1 MDQLTDKLQ
10 DNQAA
15 LDALL
20 GVGRSYDVIARD
32 LWIGSR
38 RGRLYVIDGYGD
50 DGVIERV
57 CSFLL
62 GRGAQLAE
70 EARDMQE
77 LVDRAVTF
85 CEVDCENRVDEILT
99 GAFLGKTVLLV
110 DGFDRCAL
118 IDAKGYPCRAVSEP
132 SDGKVL
138 RGSHDGF
145 TETLVQ
151 NTALLRRRI
160 RDKELTLENH
170 KVGSRSKTDVVLAY
184 LENKVDRGE
193 LETLRRKLA
202 AIDVNSTAM
211 SQESI
216 AEAMMAPQW
225 YNPFPKVRY
234 TERPDAAT
242 ACVMEGNIVLLVDNS
257 PSVMLLP
264 THFLDFMEEANDYY
278 FPPLV
283 GTYLRYLRIAVMLL
297 SHLITPLWY
306 LLVKDPAQAPEFLRF
321 VAPEEEGSVPLLV
334 QMLLLEFVVDLLK
347 LASLNTPDALS
358 SSFSMLGALILG
370 EFAVQARWLV
380 PEVLVYMAFVAI
392 ANFAQPSFE
401 LGYALKLMR
410 MVILLLIAAFD
421 VWGLIAGVLLLIFLL
436 ATTKPIL
443 GKGYLYPLWP
453 FDGRALRRILLRH
466 PISRHNS

>member
-242 ACVMEGNIVLLVDNS
+242 ACVMEGDIVLFVDNS

-264 THFLDFMEEANDYY
+264 TSFFDFLEEANDYY

-297 SHLITPLWY
+297 SLLITPLWY